1 LFILAKSGGICISS
15 DIRANKKFEA
25 FKVPYMQLD
34 TFFYNQF
41 LKKKIDKYIFIDF
54 LNNLKKIDGTS
65 ANRISIFLELL
76 TKVGEKN
83 E

>member
-1 LFILAKSGGICISS
+1 
-15 DIRANKKFEA
+15 
-25 FKVPYMQLD
+25 MQLN

-54 LNNLKKIDGTS
+54 LNNLKKVDGTS

-76 TKVGEKN
+76 TKEGGKN